1 VDTRFSASDWHQ
13 GLEDDWQAILALA
26 FREDLGPA
34 GDLTT
39 DALVPPDASGRAA
52 VVARKA
58 GVVAG
63 TPGVTLTLERF
74 DPELRWRPE
83 CRDGD
88 RLRPGQ
94 RLGIIEGPARAI
106 LSAERVL
113 LNFLGRLSGIATLTR
128 RYVEAVEGT
137 RAKIYDTR
145 KTTPG
150 WRRLEKYAVRCGGG
164 ENHRMGLYDAVLIK
178 DNHLALGAASPDS
191 GGSAAGAA
199 KSGTPKS
206 GPAKYGPAEAIARAK
221 RYVAK
226 LAKKGGAPRSRPAK
240 SETAP
245 SGGPAIVEIEVDTL
259 DQLDAVLPAG
269 PDGVLLDNFSVANL
283 RAAVT
288 WRDSVAP
295 SVFLEASGGVNLD
308 TVREIALTGIDRIS
322 VGALSHSA
330 AWLDIGMDWL

>member
-26 FREDLGPA
+26 FREDLGQA

-39 DALVPPDASGRAA
+39 DALVPPDAPGRAA
-52 VVARKA
+52 VVARRA
-58 GVVAG
+58 GVAAG

-88 RLRPGQ
+88 RLHPGR

-106 LSAERVL
+106 LSAERIL

-137 RAKIYDTR
+137 RARIYDTR

-178 DNHLALGAASPDS
+178 DNHLALGAAPPES
-191 GGSAAGAA
+191 GGSAADPA
-199 KSGTPKS
+199 KSGP
-206 GPAKYGPAEAIARAK
+206 GKYGPAEAIAHAK

-226 LAKKGGAPRSRPAK
+226 LAKKGGVSRSRSAK
-240 SETAP
+240 SGTAR
-245 SGGPAIVEIEVDTL
+245 SGGPAVVEIEVDTL

-283 RAAVT
+283 RATDT

-330 AWLDIGMDWL
+330 AWLDLGLDWL

>member
-1 VDTRFSASDWHQ
+1 VDTRFSTGGWHE
-13 GLEDDWQAILALA
+13 GLGDDWQAILAVA
-26 FREDLGPA
+26 FREDLGHA

-39 DALVPPDASGRAA
+39 DALVAPDAPGRAA

-63 TPGVTLTLERF
+63 TPGVPLTLERF
-74 DPELRWRPE
+74 DPQLRWRSE
-83 CRDGD
+83 CQDGD
-88 RLRPGQ
+88 ALRPGQ
-94 RLGIIEGPARAI
+94 RLGIIEGPARGI
-106 LSAERVL
+106 LSAERIL

-164 ENHRMGLYDAVLIK
+164 ENHRMGLYDAILIK

-191 GGSAAGAA
+191 GGGVAGPQ
-199 KSGTPKS
+199 KSDPR
-206 GPAKYGPAEAIARAK
+206 KYGPAEAIARAK

-226 LAKKGGAPRSRPAK
+226 LAKKRSASPSRSAK
-240 SETAP
+240 AGTAP